1 MLKNSRSSRFGL
13 NLRLLK
19 EGNYLYFLIESKNL
33 MFQAYKMKMVDQIKA
48 PKSDMN
54 QILFYNSPYDIIS
67 QKLKHLKSE
76 RNSNYQFLNE
86 LNELFN
92 DPKDKF

>member
-33 MFQAYKMKMVDQIKA
+33 MF
-48 PKSDMN
+48 
-54 QILFYNSPYDIIS
+54 
-67 QKLKHLKSE
+67 
-76 RNSNYQFLNE
+76 
-86 LNELFN
+86 
-92 DPKDKF
+92 